1 MKNLKCVFVCYVG
14 LSVYAVDGQYFFYLK
29 IELSK
34 STYKMLYL
42 VHLKGMFLRI
52 KYSKTVNFSLVKLS
66 YVNLIIQFS
75 SVQSLSRVYLR
86 PDESQHAR
94 PHHPSPTPRI
104 YPNSCPSSW

>member
-75 SVQSLSRVYLR
+75 QSVLSDSLRPHELAACQASLSITS
-86 PDESQHAR
+86 SQ
-94 PHHPSPTPRI
+94 SPPKPMSI
-104 YPNSCPSSW
+104 